1 MKKRLFIL
9 SVLTLFLHATSWGAY
24 SFAVA
29 NDDGVTI
36 YYNILGSRA
45 TVTNSGGVLF
55 NGSYSGVVV
64 IPETVTYNGSTY
76 RVTSIGDRA
85 FYGCTGLT
93 EVTIGNRVTTI
104 GEYAFFKCAGLTE
117 VTIGNSVTT
126 IGNSAFSDTR
136 LTEVTIPNSV
146 TTIGEGAFSGC
157 TGLTEVTI
165 GNSVTTIG
173 EGAFDGCTKLT
184 EVTIPNSVT
193 TIGEGAFSGCT
204 KLTEVTIP
212 NSVTTIGE
220 RAFSGCTGLTEV
232 TIPNSVT
239 EMGDRAFRYCTG
251 LTQVTIGNSVPEI
264 GDYAFEGCT
273 GLTEVT
279 IGNSVTEIGVDAFY
293 NCTGLRSIYSLN
305 PEPPLC
311 DTSTF
316 VNVRKNLCT
325 VYVPEGTKKYYE
337 LDTVWG
343 EFYFIEEM
351 DMTAVED
358 IAADGEA
365 EVAVRYT
372 LDGKRVSQPQRGLN
386 IVRYQNGT
394 VKKVLVK

>member
-104 GEYAFFKCAGLTE
+104 GEYAFFKCA
-117 VTIGNSVTT
+117 
-126 IGNSAFSDTR
+126 
-136 LTEVTIPNSV
+136 
-146 TTIGEGAFSGC
+146 
-157 TGLTEVTI
+157 GLTEVTI

-293 NCTGLRSIYSLN
+293 NCTGLTEVTIGNSVTEIGVDAFYNCTGLRSIYSLN